1 MIIRNAALL
10 ILLVF
15 PLAASPDEL
24 SKDEQAV
31 WKLEMAYWDH
41 VKNNDVPAYRSLWD
55 ERFVGWPGFSK
66 KPLGKKSIHEWI
78 AQYHRDPAK
87 KLDYELTL
95 GSVRAYGDVVA
106 AHYLVRYVLLSVDT
120 GEEVGDERISRIT
133 HTWQR
138 RGDTWQIVSGMS
150 GTLIGTTEDD

>member
-1 MIIRNAALL
+1 MIVRDIALL

-24 SKDEQAV
+24 SKEEQAV
-31 WKLEMAYWDH
+31 WKLEIAYWEH
-41 VKNNDVPAYRSLWD
+41 VKNNDIAAYRALWD
-55 ERFVGWPGFSK
+55 ERFVGWPRFSET
-66 KPLGKKSIHEWI
+66 PLGKKNIHGWI
-78 AQYHRDPAK
+78 GQYHSDSSK
-87 KLDYELTL
+87 KLDYELTV

-106 AHYLVRYVLLSVDT
+106 AHYLVRFFLLSVDT
-120 GEEVGDERISRIT
+120 GEKIGADRVSRIT

-150 GTLIGTTEDD
+150 GSLISTTDDD